1 MSEPFVQVIQTAEIA
16 PGGMKTVELNGREI
30 VICNCA
36 GTFYALDRRCGHMNA
51 PLEMGTLDG
60 VIITCAMHCAQFD
73 VTTGEALSGPVPTY
87 LGGETVPQRTAA
99 FLKNTDMLMQHIRT
113 QSIRIYPT
121 KVESG
126 WVLVALSSGGQP
138 K

>member
-1 MSEPFVQVIQTAEIA
+1 MSEDFVQAIQTAEIA
-16 PGGMKTVELNGREI
+16 PGGMKTIKLNGREL

-60 VIITCAMHCAQFD
+60 TILTCAMHCAQFD

-87 LGGETVPQRTAA
+87 LGDETAPPQTAT
-99 FLKNTDMLMQHIRT
+99 FLKNTEMLMQHIHT
-113 QSIRIYPT
+113 QPIHGYPT
-121 KVESG
+121 KIEAG
-126 WVLVALSSGGQP
+126 WVLVAQ
-138 K
+138 

>member
-1 MSEPFVQVIQTAEIA
+1 MSETFVQAIQTAEIA
-16 PGGMKTVELNGREI
+16 PGGMKAVELNGRVL

-60 VIITCAMHCAQFD
+60 AILTCAMHCAQFD

-87 LGGETVPQRTAA
+87 LGNETAPPRTAT
-99 FLKNTDMLMQHIRT
+99 FLKNTEMLMQHIHT
-113 QSIRIYPT
+113 QSIHTYPT
-121 KVESG
+121 KIESG
-126 WVLVALSSGGQP
+126 WVLVAL
-138 K
+138 